1 MSSAQRTQLGCAFSE
16 VDAVF
21 DDCLAEAQQRL
32 SVSGLDAFLESARYF
47 GKMGRGAE
55 PLLVFLQNWP
65 QTASRVGEAALPSV
79 MQTVRAINKSPNG
92 RAIAPFLQSL
102 PAAARRLPAPESLQQ
117 YMQLGLQ
124 VLEQTSGSI
133 HGIHKTYA
141 SPCLIA
147 FFERAPEVLQWLSP
161 DGLRN
166 WAQYGIRHYSQQPEQ
181 QKQYFALQSSDSRA
195 VLQRER
201 HGTLL
206 VDQMRKLDLYLLALW
221 QDPAQ
226 LVPYTALPGSAPMQP
241 YCDAQGIRLPDVY
254 EDTPQVPG
262 LDRYRVALAH
272 MAAHRRWST
281 AIYADNY
288 SPAQRLAIEC
298 FEDARVDTLCLRR
311 FPGLRP
317 TLLALLP
324 APAEDACNTL
334 THSGLRHRLAM
345 LSRALLCGT
354 PGPWPVHDHGYTDT
368 LLLDHAVRFH
378 ALLASGPA
386 STEAM
391 AQLAIAYLSKTRRQS
406 DQLPASWFADSSLD
420 YRDDNRHLWKFHE
433 LSDDEETF
441 DVPHQAVDTQEL
453 QSLPPRHYPEWDCH
467 SQSYRPDWVSLF
479 EGLHPTGQASH
490 IDQLLDKHRTLSKR
504 LKKML
509 ELLKPHERVRLRHQE
524 DGSELDLDMALRA
537 YTDLALLAW
546 TVEQLGDPLAIAG
559 FHSNTRHDVRYLHI
573 KGFGEH
579 FGDAAKGRMAAMQA
593 GYSTRMGAALRH
605 AAHTLAAQQADTR
618 LLLVLTDGR
627 PADLDVTDATLL
639 VQDARQAVKEL
650 AALGITSYCINLDAA
665 ADSYV
670 RDVFGKQYTVVDRI
684 ASLPEKLPRLFMRL
698 TR

>member
-334 THSGLRHRLAM
+334 THSGLRH
-345 LSRALLCGT
+345 
-354 PGPWPVHDHGYTDT
+354 
-368 LLLDHAVRFH
+368 
-378 ALLASGPA
+378 
-386 STEAM
+386 
-391 AQLAIAYLSKTRRQS
+391 
-406 DQLPASWFADSSLD
+406 
-420 YRDDNRHLWKFHE
+420 
-433 LSDDEETF
+433 
-441 DVPHQAVDTQEL
+441 
-453 QSLPPRHYPEWDCH
+453 
-467 SQSYRPDWVSLF
+467 
-479 EGLHPTGQASH
+479 
-490 IDQLLDKHRTLSKR
+490 
-504 LKKML
+504 
-509 ELLKPHERVRLRHQE
+509 QE

-537 YTDLALLAW
+537 YTDLQAGSQPDARITQSHRSSGRSIAVTLLLDLSESLNDTVPGSGQSILELSQEAVALLAW